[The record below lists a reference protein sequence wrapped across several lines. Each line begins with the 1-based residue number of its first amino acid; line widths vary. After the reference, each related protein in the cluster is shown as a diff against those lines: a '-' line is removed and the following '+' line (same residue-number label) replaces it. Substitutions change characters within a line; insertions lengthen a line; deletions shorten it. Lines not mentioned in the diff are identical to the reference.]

1 MHRLDDMKTYP
12 ALLALA
18 AGATAAMIVVIAPL
32 QAKDSFEPRDC
43 SSIYCASITENARS
57 PSGSL
62 RLADDYCNTR
72 CEQQFNYCQYRRESR
87 DHCARLLINCRRN
100 CWFSA
105 GLPRL
110 ARDLAVRGFCVVPDI
125 RRRRTPRMMPAL
137 AGVVHGCKGAAGPER
152 GHRQDDQ

>member
-1 MHRLDDMKTYP
+1 MVRPWAPMHRLDDMKTYP

-43 SSIYCASITENARS
+43 SSIYCASITENATS

-72 CEQQFNYCQYRRESR
+72 LRAAVQLLPVSPRIPRPLRSIADQLPAKLLILGRTAAIGARPS
-87 DHCARLLINCRRN
+87 CARFLC
-100 CWFSA
+100 
-105 GLPRL
+105 
-110 ARDLAVRGFCVVPDI
+110 
-125 RRRRTPRMMPAL
+125 
-137 AGVVHGCKGAAGPER
+137 GA
-152 GHRQDDQ
+152 

>member
-18 AGATAAMIVVIAPL
+18 AGATAAMIVVIASL

-43 SSIYCASITENARS
+43 SSIYCASITENATS

-87 DHCARLLINCRRN
+87 DHCARLLINWAKLLILSRT
-100 CWFSA
+100 A
-105 GLPRL
+105 AIG
-110 ARDLAVRGFCVVPDI
+110 ARPSCARFLC
-125 RRRRTPRMMPAL
+125 
-137 AGVVHGCKGAAGPER
+137 GA
-152 GHRQDDQ
+152 

>member
-1 MHRLDDMKTYP
+1 MVRPWAPMHRLDDMKTYP

-43 SSIYCASITENARS
+43 SSIYCASITENATS

-100 CWFSA
+100 C
-105 GLPRL
+105 
-110 ARDLAVRGFCVVPDI
+110 
-125 RRRRTPRMMPAL
+125 
-137 AGVVHGCKGAAGPER
+137 
-152 GHRQDDQ
+152 